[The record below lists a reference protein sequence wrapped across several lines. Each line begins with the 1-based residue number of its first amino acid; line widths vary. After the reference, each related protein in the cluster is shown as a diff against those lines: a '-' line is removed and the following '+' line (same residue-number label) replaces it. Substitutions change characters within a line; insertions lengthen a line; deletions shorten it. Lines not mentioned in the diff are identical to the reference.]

1 MPVMHI
7 ATKRQR
13 RARARRDKD
22 LDMQIA
28 LIGGTGG
35 MGTFILEELLSR
47 GHDIKAVVRKP
58 GAISTAEHVTPVQA
72 DVYDTAALSEALRGA
87 DAVIS
92 AFNPGWNE
100 PGLYEK
106 YLLGAR
112 SVQGAT
118 AAAGVE
124 RLLVIGGAS
133 SLYSEDGKQLIESFT
148 PPEPYGSGVRAA
160 RDYHQEILTETRL
173 DWVFLSPPMDCGPM
187 GPDGRTGS
195 YRTGTEHPVV
205 DKNGKSSLS
214 RQDLALAV
222 ADEIERP
229 AHHRQRFT
237 VGY

>member
-1 MPVMHI
+1 
-7 ATKRQR
+7 
-13 RARARRDKD
+13 
-22 LDMQIA
+22 MQIA

-35 MGTFILEELLSR
+35 MGAFILEELASR
-47 GHDIKAVVRKP
+47 GHDIRAVVRKP
-58 GAISTAEHVTPVQA
+58 GAVATAGYLTSVQA
-72 DVYDTAALSEALRGA
+72 DVYDTAALSEALGGV

-92 AFNPGWNE
+92 AFNPGWHE

-112 SVQGAT
+112 SIQTAT

-133 SLYSEDGKQLIESFT
+133 SLYNEDGIQMIESFT

-160 RDYHQEILTETRL
+160 RDYHQEILTETGL

-187 GPDGRTGS
+187 GPDGRTGG
-195 YRTGTEHPVV
+195 YRTGAEHPVV

-214 RQDLALAV
+214 RQDLAVAV
-222 ADEIERP
+222 VDEIERP